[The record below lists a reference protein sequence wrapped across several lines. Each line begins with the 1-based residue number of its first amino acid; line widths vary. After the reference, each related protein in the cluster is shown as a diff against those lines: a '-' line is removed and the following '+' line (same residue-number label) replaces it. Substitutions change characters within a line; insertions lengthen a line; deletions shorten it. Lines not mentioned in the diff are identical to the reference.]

1 MNIDGR
7 MNNSNKDFAQNSHRT
22 VFATSNDIPPDLR
35 LSNEHELDE
44 VNINWCRFIARII
57 SIVLLALIIICFAL
71 GAIKYKNRK
80 LFILAGII
88 AVLLGIVFIVSFM
101 DIESL
106 KSRYIVTFYS
116 HFRGRTNENMNTS
129 LLSEAERSNVNRI

>member
-1 MNIDGR
+1 MNIEGK
-7 MNNSNKDFAQNSHRT
+7 MNNSNSDFAQNSHRT

-35 LSNEHELDE
+35 LSSEHELDE

-88 AVLLGIVFIVSFM
+88 AVLLVIVFVLSFM
-101 DIESL
+101 DIERL
-106 KSRYIVTFYS
+106 KSRYIVTLYS
-116 HFRGRTNENMNTS
+116 HFRGHSTDNMNTN
-129 LLSEAERSNVNRI
+129 LLTENERANVNRI